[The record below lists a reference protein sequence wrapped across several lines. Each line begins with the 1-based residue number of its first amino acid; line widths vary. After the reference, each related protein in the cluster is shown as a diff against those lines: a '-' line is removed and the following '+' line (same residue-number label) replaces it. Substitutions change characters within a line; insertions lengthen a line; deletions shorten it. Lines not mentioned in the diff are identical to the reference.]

1 MLFLLLALAVA
12 AACSSSEPGVEA
24 SSAATIPATTSDVL
38 SSKYEELR
46 DQGKSH
52 TAASELS
59 SLHSAHRAARG
70 LSPSPPDGSTDRDL
84 TTYANAQS
92 TMEAAIVLARFS
104 TTDSREATLREQ
116 AAEELKTQ
124 FHSRKLDAERA
135 LDLLDEIAPEASINE
150 RREAANNLARLSRDW
165 DGRDTKEAAEEL
177 SRLITGNAVD
187 AEKRIA
193 AANELVSRSNAGDLE
208 ADDALDLMHDIA
220 PELSINERR
229 EAAGNLVRLSK
240 SDRWDSETT
249 KQTAE
254 QTFQFATGGKLEL
267 EKRSDAALD
276 LTGEAV
282 KGFSGDSLDDK
293 DVDTATELIKD
304 TVSGELNT
312 DKVSDLLNLK

>member
-1 MLFLLLALAVA
+1 MIDRLLRRSTSLPLLCLLLALVVA
-12 AACSSSEPGVEA
+12 SACSNSEPGVEP
-24 SSAATIPATTSDVL
+24 SSSTAPVANSEVST
-38 SSKYEELR
+38 SKYEELR

-70 LSPSPPDGSTDRDL
+70 LSPSPLDGSTDRDL

-135 LDLLDEIAPEASINE
+135 LGLLDEIAPEASINE

-208 ADDALDLMHDIA
+208 ANDALDLMHDIRPGVVNQRA
-220 PELSINERR
+220 QRSRR
-229 EAAGNLVRLSK
+229 QPR
-240 SDRWDSETT
+240 
-249 KQTAE
+249 
-254 QTFQFATGGKLEL
+254 
-267 EKRSDAALD
+267 
-276 LTGEAV
+276 
-282 KGFSGDSLDDK
+282 
-293 DVDTATELIKD
+293 
-304 TVSGELNT
+304 
-312 DKVSDLLNLK
+312 